1 MEGVGWVKLRYKQSQ
16 NEKGESSG
24 SDNSPN
30 YTTNN
35 PKFYPKQ
42 IFFGCKV
49 ILNVIHP
56 FINSSNSYFNLLQ
69 SIGKLGYVVHE
80 TLFALKGLT

>member
-1 MEGVGWVKLRYKQSQ
+1 MKLRCRQSQ

-35 PKFYPKQ
+35 PKFYSKQ

-49 ILNVIHP
+49 ILNVIYP
-56 FINSSNSYFNLLQ
+56 FINSSNGDFNLLQ
-69 SIGKLGYVVHE
+69 STGKLGYVFHE
-80 TLFALKGLT
+80 N